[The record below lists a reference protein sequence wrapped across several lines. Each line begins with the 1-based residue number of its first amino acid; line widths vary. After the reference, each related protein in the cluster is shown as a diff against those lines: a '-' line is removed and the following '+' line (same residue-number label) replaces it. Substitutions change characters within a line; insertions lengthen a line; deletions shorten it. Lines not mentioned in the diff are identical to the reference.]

1 MAINNDAS
9 PHIRDIHAPLSELA
23 SRALRRYGDGA
34 AETVDGETMNLM
46 LDLANEIIEEVRQH
60 PYFDTTKTELDY
72 YQHITDSRP
81 ISDLI
86 IIHGLLYR
94 YAVQQASDKQQ
105 LFLPLFYQLMN
116 RILWDQK
123 NGNKA
128 INFTVVD
135 GGSNPRNKPSPTATA
150 TA

>member
-1 MAINNDAS
+1 MALNNDAS
-9 PHIRDIHAPLSELA
+9 PHIRDKFAPLSELA
-23 SRALRRYGDGA
+23 ARALRRYGDGA
-34 AETVDGETMNLM
+34 AETVDGETMHLM

-60 PYFDTTKTELDY
+60 PYFDTKTELDY

-86 IIHGLLYR
+86 IIHGLVYR
-94 YAVQQASDKQQ
+94 YAVQQASDKQK
-105 LFLPLFYQLMN
+105 LFLPMYYQLMN
-116 RILWDQK
+116 RVLWDLK

-135 GGSNPRNKPSPTATA
+135 GGSNPRNKPSPTTTA
-150 TA
+150 A